1 MTQFKNITLN
11 IFLSY
16 PNIVKNNF
24 LIFIHKNRAV
34 LIIFIFTTPS
44 IIYNSINV
52 NPMTL
57 AIIDIID

>member
-1 MTQFKNITLN
+1 
-11 IFLSY
+11 
-16 PNIVKNNF
+16 V
-24 LIFIHKNRAV
+24 V

-44 IIYNSINV
+44 VIYNSMNV